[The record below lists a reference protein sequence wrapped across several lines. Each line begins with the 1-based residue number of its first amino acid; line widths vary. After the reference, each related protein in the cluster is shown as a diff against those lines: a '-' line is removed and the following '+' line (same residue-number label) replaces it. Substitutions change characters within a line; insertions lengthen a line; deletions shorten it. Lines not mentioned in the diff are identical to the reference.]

1 MCIHVLGTEMV
12 LQSFDYSLKSPA
24 RSAVILGLLLLVPM
38 AVTFWFRRRA
48 LAATDDSKPTVVF
61 AYRRFITSAL
71 WGGALVWWIA
81 VDVLQVDVWVQ
92 SLLPQYYTNGA
103 LEWFLPWFLLW
114 LPPAIVYFICLA
126 FSPVH
131 LLRGT
136 TRTQAEALNQ
146 SFWSLARLVVPTALI
161 IAAILELDSV
171 PRLAVALFIAWVVTS
186 RWITRKV
193 ADSHGM
199 NLHAL
204 TSGDLRDRAFA
215 IAKKAGAK
223 LNQVYVLPTERTR
236 LANAFAHAASN
247 IYLTDY
253 LLKNLNRREVD
264 AIIGHEVTHLQKNHV
279 RTRTLLWVA
288 VSIGIGFAVGWP
300 QQWLP
305 ANIPAGPVLYG
316 LFLLVLFFVSRRNE
330 FTADKG
336 AFNLTGDAAALITG
350 LARVS
355 RLNTMPIEWGKFDEK
370 IITHPSTLR
379 RMKHLAQIGGMSEAA
394 VPELLNQSLL
404 PPIDT
409 YTVPPSVQ
417 PSGKIFSTRF
427 KNNLSWILAWSLTA
441 AGAVVPAIFAFVAWQ
456 AHLSGSPLVI
466 ILILGFA
473 FTCASCLGLVAFLP
487 FRGTAKIQR
496 SMREKLEKEGAPV
509 EVRNGLFVSLAPDP
523 TLRVY
528 EGNWSWD
535 VGFVAVSDECL
546 YYWGEE
552 ARFSLPRDQVVS
564 IELGPGPLN
573 WFKTPSIYIS
583 WRDSAGITHVFNVR
597 ALQSSVFQMASQTRR
612 LAIALEDWHRR
623 VSQAAGSILAPKE
636 RHLLPTGTFGFP
648 AFGEV
653 TSASPRMIVHKSYLT
668 RFFFL
673 DGLVAAGVAIL
684 FGFQFP
690 FLSPISTGP
699 GPADFSLSG
708 LAFLYILGTVWIV
721 RVIQLWPYWRFREVT
736 LDCISASVPQPLI
749 RGS

>member
-1 MCIHVLGTEMV
+1 MI
-12 LQSFDYSLKSPA
+12 LQSYGLENAA
-24 RSAVILGLLLLVPM
+24 RPAVILGFLLLVPV
-38 AVTFWFRRRA
+38 AITLWFRRRA
-48 LAATDDSKPTVVF
+48 LTVTDDAKPTVVF

-71 WGGALVWWIA
+71 WGGALAWWIA
-81 VDVLQVDVWVQ
+81 LDLLHVDVLVQ
-92 SLLPQYYTNGA
+92 SLLLQRSTNGA
-103 LEWFLPWFLLW
+103 LAWFLPWLLLW
-114 LPPAIVYFICLA
+114 IPPAIVYFICLA

-146 SFWSLARLVVPTALI
+146 SFWSVARLVVPAALV
-161 IAAILELDSV
+161 IAAILELDGA
-171 PRLAVALFIAWVVTS
+171 PRLAVVLFMAWIVTS

-305 ANIPAGPVLYG
+305 ADIPAGPVLYG

-330 FTADKG
+330 FAADKG

-379 RMKHLAQIGGMSEAA
+379 RMKHLAQIGGMSEAS

-404 PPIDT
+404 PPTDT

-427 KNNLSWILAWSLTA
+427 KNNLSWILAWSLTT
-441 AGAVVPAIFAFVAWQ
+441 AGAVVPAVFAFVAWQ
-456 AHLSGSPLVI
+456 THLSGSPLFI
-466 ILILGFA
+466 ILILGFT

-496 SMREKLEKEGAPV
+496 YMREKLEKEGAPV
-509 EVRNGLFVSLAPDP
+509 EVQNGLFVSLAPDLTP
-523 TLRVY
+523 RVY

-535 VGFVAVSDECL
+535 VGFLAVSDECL

-564 IELGPGPLN
+564 VKLGPGPLN

-597 ALQSSVFQMASQTRR
+597 ALQSSMFQMASRTRR
-612 LAIALEDWHRR
+612 LAFALEDWHRR
-623 VSQAAGSILAPKE
+623 VSQAAGSILAPTA
-636 RHLLPTGTFGFP
+636 RNLPLIETFGFP
-648 AFGEV
+648 SFGEV

-690 FLSPISTGP
+690 FLSPISTGR
-699 GPADFSLSG
+699 GPADFSSSG

-736 LDCISASVPQPLI
+736 SDRVSASVPQPLT

>member
-1 MCIHVLGTEMV
+1 MCLHVLGTEMV
-12 LQSFDYSLKSPA
+12 LHSFDYSLKSPA
-24 RSAVILGLLLLVPM
+24 RSAVILGLLLLLPM

-81 VDVLQVDVWVQ
+81 VDVLQVDVWVR

-114 LPPAIVYFICLA
+114 FPPAIVYFICLA

-146 SFWSLARLVVPTALI
+146 SFWSVARLVVPTALI

-186 RWITRKV
+186 RWIARKV

-215 IAKKAGAK
+215 IAKKAGTK

-279 RTRTLLWVA
+279 RMRMLLWLA
-288 VSIGIGFAVGWP
+288 VSLGVGFAVGWP

-316 LFLLVLFFVSRRNE
+316 LFLFVLFFVSRRNE
-330 FTADKG
+330 FAADAG
-336 AFNLTGDAAALITG
+336 AFNLTGDPSALITG
-350 LARVS
+350 LARLS

-379 RMKHLAQIGGMSEAA
+379 RMKRLAQIGGMSEAS

-404 PPIDT
+404 PPTDT
-409 YTVPPSVQ
+409 YPIPSTVQ
-417 PSGKIFSTRF
+417 PLGKVFSTRF
-427 KNNLSWILAWSLTA
+427 KSNLSWINVWASTVA
-441 AGAVVPAIFAFVAWQ
+441 DAVVPATFAFVAWRT
-456 AHLSGSPLVI
+456 HLSGRLLLI
-466 ILILGFA
+466 ILILGFV
-473 FTCASCLGLVAFLP
+473 FTCASYLGLVAFLP
-487 FRGTAKIQR
+487 FRGMANIQKR
-496 SMREKLEKEGAPV
+496 VREKLEREGAPV
-509 EVRNGLFVSLAPDP
+509 AVRNGLFVSLAPDSTP
-523 TLRVY
+523 RVY

-535 VGFVAVSDECL
+535 VGFFTVSDERL

-564 IELGPGPLN
+564 VELGPGPLN

-583 WRDSAGITHVFNVR
+583 WRNSAGITHVFNVR
-597 ALQSSVFQMASQTRR
+597 ALQSSMFQMASQTRR
-612 LAIALEDWHRR
+612 LAFALEDWHRR
-623 VSQAAGSILAPKE
+623 VSQATGSILASKE
-636 RHLLPTGTFGFP
+636 RNLPLTETFGFP

-653 TSASPRMIVHKSYLT
+653 TSASPRMIVHKNYLT

-673 DGLVAAGVAIL
+673 DSLVAAGVTIL

-690 FLSPISTGP
+690 FLTPIPTGP
-699 GPADFSLSG
+699 GPVDLSSSG

-736 LDCISASVPQPLI
+736 SDRVSVSVPQPLT

>member
-1 MCIHVLGTEMV
+1 MIL
-12 LQSFDYSLKSPA
+12 LSFDYGPENPA
-24 RSAVILGLLLLVPM
+24 RPAVILGFLLLVPI
-38 AVTFWFRRRA
+38 AITFWFRRRA
-48 LAATDDSKPTVVF
+48 FAVTDDSKPTVVF

-81 VDVLQVDVWVQ
+81 VDVLHVDVLVQ
-92 SLLPQYYTNGA
+92 SLLPQRYTNGA
-103 LEWFLPWFLLW
+103 LAWFLPWFLLW
-114 LPPAIVYFICLA
+114 MPPAIVYFICLA

-146 SFWSLARLVVPTALI
+146 SFWSVVRLVVPTALV
-161 IAAILELDSV
+161 IAAILELDSA
-171 PRLAVALFIAWVVTS
+171 PRLAVALFMAWIVTS
-186 RWITRKV
+186 RWTARKV

-223 LNQVYVLPTERTR
+223 LNQVYVIPTERTR
-236 LANAFAHAASN
+236 LANAFAHAAKN

-264 AIIGHEVTHLQKNHV
+264 AIIGHEVTHVQKNHV
-279 RTRTLLWVA
+279 RTRMLLWIAISLV
-288 VSIGIGFAVGWP
+288 VGFAVGWP

-330 FTADKG
+330 FAADEG
-336 AFNLTGDAAALITG
+336 AFGLTGDAAALITG

-379 RMKHLAQIGGMSEAA
+379 RMKHLAQIGGMSEAS
-394 VPELLNQSLL
+394 VPELLNQSML
-404 PPIDT
+404 PPTDA
-409 YTVPPSVQ
+409 YPVPPTVQ
-417 PSGKIFSTRF
+417 PLGKIFSTRF
-427 KNNLSWILAWSLTA
+427 KSDLSWVLAWSLIT
-441 AGAVVPAIFAFVAWQ
+441 AGAVVPATFAFVVWQ
-456 AHLSGSPLVI
+456 THLSGRLLFI
-466 ILILGFA
+466 ILTLGFV
-473 FTCASCLGLVAFLP
+473 FTCAACLGLLAFLP
-487 FRGTAKIQR
+487 FRGTAKIQKC
-496 SMREKLEKEGAPV
+496 MRGKLEKEGAPV

-523 TLRVY
+523 TPRVY

-535 VGFVAVSDECL
+535 VGFLTVSDECL

-552 ARFSLPRDQVVS
+552 TRFSIPREQVISV
-564 IELGPGPLN
+564 ELGPGPVN

-583 WRDSAGITHVFNVR
+583 WQDSAGIAHVFNLR
-597 ALQSSVFQMASQTRR
+597 ALQSVSMFQMAAQTRR
-612 LAIALEDWHRR
+612 LAVALEDWHRR
-623 VSQAAGSILAPKE
+623 VSQAAGSVLATKTKNLSLAE
-636 RHLLPTGTFGFP
+636 TFGFP

-653 TSASPRMIVHKSYLT
+653 TSTSPRIIVRKNYLT
-668 RFFFL
+668 QFFFL

-684 FGFQFP
+684 FGLFP
-690 FLSPISTGP
+690 FLDPIPTGP
-699 GPADFSLSG
+699 SPVDLSSSG

-721 RVIQLWPYWRFREVT
+721 RVIQLRPYWRFREVT
-736 LDCISASVPQPLI
+736 SDRVSASLPQPLA
-749 RGS
+749 RLP

>member
-1 MCIHVLGTEMV
+1 MDLHVLGSAMI
-12 LQSFDYSLKSPA
+12 LWSFDYGLENPA
-24 RSAVILGLLLLVPM
+24 RPAFILGFLLLVPI
-38 AVTFWFRRRA
+38 AITFWFHRRA
-48 LAATDDSKPTVVF
+48 LNVPDDSKPTVVF
-61 AYRRFITSAL
+61 AYRRFITLAL
-71 WGGALVWWIA
+71 WGGALIWWIA
-81 VDVLQVDVWVQ
+81 IDVLHVDVLVQ
-92 SLLPQYYTNGA
+92 SLLPQRYIHGA
-103 LEWFLPWFLLW
+103 LAWFLPWLLLW
-114 LPPAIVYFICLA
+114 MPPAIVYFVCLA

-146 SFWSLARLVVPTALI
+146 SFWSVARLVLPTALV
-161 IAAILELDSV
+161 IAAILELDSA
-171 PRLAVALFIAWVVTS
+171 PRLAVALFMAWIVTS
-186 RWITRKV
+186 RWTARKA

-199 NLHAL
+199 NLNAL

-215 IAKKAGAK
+215 IAKKARAK
-223 LNQVYVLPTERTR
+223 LNQIYVLPAERTR

-253 LLKNLNRREVD
+253 LLKNLSTREVD

-279 RTRTLLWVA
+279 RTRMLLWVA
-288 VSIGIGFAVGWP
+288 VSLGVGFAVGWP

-330 FTADKG
+330 FAADAG

-379 RMKHLAQIGGMSEAA
+379 RMKHLAQMGGMSEAS

-404 PPIDT
+404 PPTDT
-409 YTVPPSVQ
+409 YPVPPTVQ

-427 KNNLSWILAWSLTA
+427 KTNLSWVLAWSLTTA
-441 AGAVVPAIFAFVAWQ
+441 AAVVPAAFAFVARQ
-456 AHLSGSPLVI
+456 AHFSGSPLFI
-466 ILILGFA
+466 ILILGFV
-473 FTCASCLGLVAFLP
+473 FTCASCFGLVTFLP
-487 FRGTAKIQR
+487 FWGTAKIQKCL
-496 SMREKLEKEGAPV
+496 REKLEKEGATV

-523 TLRVY
+523 SPRVY

-535 VGFVAVSDECL
+535 VGFLAVSDECL

-552 ARFSLPRDQVVS
+552 TRFSLPREQVISV
-564 IELGPGPLN
+564 ELGPGPVN

-583 WRDSAGITHVFNVR
+583 WRDSAGIEHVFNLR
-597 ALQSSVFQMASQTRR
+597 ALQSASMFQMAAQTHR
-612 LAIALEDWHRR
+612 LAVALEDWHRR
-623 VSQAAGSILAPKE
+623 VSQAAGSILATKAK
-636 RHLLPTGTFGFP
+636 HLPLAETLGLP

-653 TSASPRMIVHKSYLT
+653 TSASPRMIVRKNYLT

-690 FLSPISTGP
+690 FLDPIPTGP
-699 GPADFSLSG
+699 GPVDLSSSG

-736 LDCISASVPQPLI
+736 SDRVPASLPQ
-749 RGS
+749 

>member
-1 MCIHVLGTEMV
+1 MI
-12 LQSFDYSLKSPA
+12 LQSYGLENAA
-24 RSAVILGLLLLVPM
+24 RPAVILGFLLLVPL
-38 AVTFWFRRRA
+38 AITFWFRRRA
-48 LAATDDSKPTVVF
+48 LTVTDDSKPTVVF

-81 VDVLQVDVWVQ
+81 VDVLHVDVLVQ
-92 SLLPQYYTNGA
+92 SLLPQRYTNGPLA
-103 LEWFLPWFLLW
+103 WFLPWLLLW
-114 LPPAIVYFICLA
+114 MPPAIVYFICLA

-146 SFWSLARLVVPTALI
+146 SFWSVARLVVPTALV

-171 PRLAVALFIAWVVTS
+171 PRLAVALFMAWIVTS
-186 RWITRKV
+186 RWTARKV

-305 ANIPAGPVLYG
+305 ADIPAGPVLYG

-330 FTADKG
+330 FAADKG

-355 RLNTMPIEWGKFDEK
+355 RLNTMPIEWGKLDEK

-379 RMKHLAQIGGMSEAA
+379 RMKHLAQIGGMSEAS

-404 PPIDT
+404 PPSDT
-409 YTVPPSVQ
+409 YTVPPNVQ

-427 KNNLSWILAWSLTA
+427 KNNLSWALAWSLTT
-441 AGAVVPAIFAFVAWQ
+441 AGAVVSAVFAFVAWQ
-456 AHLSGSPLVI
+456 AHLSGSPLFI
-466 ILILGFA
+466 ILILGFT
-473 FTCASCLGLVAFLP
+473 FTCASCFGLVAFLS
-487 FRGTAKIQR
+487 FRGTAKVQ
-496 SMREKLEKEGAPV
+496 SCMREKLEKEGAPV
-509 EVRNGLFVSLAPDP
+509 EVQNGLFVSLAPDLTP
-523 TLRVY
+523 RVY

-535 VGFVAVSDECL
+535 VGFLAVSDECL

-552 ARFSLPRDQVVS
+552 ARFSLPREQVVS
-564 IELGPGPLN
+564 LELGPGPVN
-573 WFKTPSIYIS
+573 WRKTPSIYIS
-583 WRDSAGITHVFNVR
+583 WRDSAGIGHVFNLR
-597 ALQSSVFQMASQTRR
+597 TLQSASVFQMAAQTHR
-612 LAIALEDWHRR
+612 LAVALEDWHRR
-623 VSQAAGSILAPKE
+623 VPQAADSILATKV
-636 RHLLPTGTFGFP
+636 RNLPLAETFGSP

-653 TSASPRMIVHKSYLT
+653 TSTSPRMIVSKKYLT
-668 RFFFL
+668 RFFLF
-673 DGLVAAGVAIL
+673 DGLIAAGVAIL

-690 FLSPISTGP
+690 WFTPIPTGSVPVDLSS
-699 GPADFSLSG
+699 SG
-708 LAFLYILGTVWIV
+708 LAFLYVLGTVWIV

-736 LDCISASVPQPLI
+736 SEHVSASVPQALT